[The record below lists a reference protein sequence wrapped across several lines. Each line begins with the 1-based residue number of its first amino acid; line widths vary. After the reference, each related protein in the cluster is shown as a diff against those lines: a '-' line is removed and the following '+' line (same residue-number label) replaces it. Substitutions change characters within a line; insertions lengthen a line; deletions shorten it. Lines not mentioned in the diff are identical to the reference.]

1 MKGRKLFI
9 TLLVVVIAMGLLLSV
24 VACKPPQ
31 TPPSNNNNNNN
42 DDDDDDEFDLATMLG
57 DEVNTIVD
65 VVDETVRQALAID
78 EEAHIGAT
86 LFLAVN
92 YAGTEDSPVPPI
104 NLDLEIKVEASF
116 DADTQTNNAVLL
128 EITDK
133 TENGLGLIAS
143 IFAVNE
149 SGNEYVYI
157 GQKAWNSS
165 FTWVKFSQAEE
176 AGLLASFVAK
186 KVAGVVLDIAGMDM
200 SKKDKNGNVTQELT
214 LGDRAEDGLINGL
227 VGDFLG
233 FVPLVAPL
241 EIIMPTTVDGEGET
255 EVTEAGFS
263 VTAATATFAETKVA
277 GGAELKIMVENLG
290 DIIGIAGV
298 LGIDFAGLRTT
309 LDDSGMLGLVN
320 LLAGAVLGQSF
331 DQLFS
336 LGGEEPN
343 PNPLYPKQIAIGVG
357 HNGTVLTGI
366 GLHYDYTNN
375 AELPL
380 KLDLGVKGLVVSDA
394 SVSSV
399 EPSDEGFED
408 ADEAAV
414 ELSLDVILA
423 DEAVDATI
431 KVYAYPTLSINLVE
445 LENEETEEVVPFVNL
460 NLVGIKGFATIQDN
474 NAEFI
479 ESKYF
484 ADFNLERTG
493 DAQPGFKIALDPVLD
508 ALGIDKEAYTK
519 AERNYYIPLDAQAMW
534 DDYYAG
540 MTTGFALPESASV
553 IDDIAEELDGG
564 FSIGS
569 ILSLL
574 DFVDPIVAEL
584 EALVEEGG
592 PISFGFFER
601 EDEDEPADR
610 AAFAEINIETLMAE
624 LLGTG
629 GLIADTDTF
638 MLKKWYT
645 EDGTVIP
652 NGEEHVLAY
661 YLDETLVLT
670 SVAQLMNYNTGVA
683 AADVAFENWYR
694 GDYPEATDEQV
705 LEAREAAKAVYFD
718 GDPLTNGQW
727 GLQNIDP
734 ADLFT
739 EDDAIRIFAA
749 VTGKTL
755 DPEAAYDDLSLEL
768 FASLGASSK
777 TTKEGI
783 TISIGLVD
791 SELGTLAKVELNLN
805 IKGQDAIALGAYL
818 DEANT
823 FDEPFAGLEGTD
835 YTDTSV
841 SPQLIW
847 DTILDIAATFAQI
860 EPQVQ

>member
-24 VACKPPQ
+24 AAC
-31 TPPSNNNNNNN
+31 TPRPTPTPNNNNNNN
-42 DDDDDDEFDLATMLG
+42 NDDDDEFDLATMLG
-57 DEVNTIVD
+57 DEVNTVVD
-65 VVDETVRQALAID
+65 VVDETVRQVFEIED
-78 EEAHIGAT
+78 EAHLGAT
-86 LFLAVN
+86 LFFTVS
-92 YAGTEDSPVPPI
+92 YAGTEESPIPPI

-116 DADTQTNNAVLL
+116 DAATQANNAVLL
-128 EITDK
+128 EISDV

-149 SGNEYVYI
+149 AGKEYVYI
-157 GQKAWNSS
+157 GQQAWNSELS
-165 FTWVKFSQAEE
+165 WVKFSQAED
-176 AGLLASFVAK
+176 AGLLAGLVAD
-186 KVAGVVLDIAGMDM
+186 KVFELLLGIATD
-200 SKKDKNGNVTQELT
+200 S
-214 LGDRAEDGLINGL
+214 GDEIEDGIVTGL

-508 ALGIDKEAYTK
+508 ALGIDKEAYTL

>member
-24 VACKPPQ
+24 AACTPRP
-31 TPPSNNNNNNN
+31 TPPPNNNNNNNN
-42 DDDDDDEFDLATMLG
+42 DDDDDFDLATMLG

-65 VVDETVRQALAID
+65 VVDETVRQVFAIED
-78 EEAHIGAT
+78 EAHLGAT
-86 LFLAVN
+86 LFFTVN
-92 YAGTEDSPVPPI
+92 FAGTEEAPIPPI
-104 NLDLEIKVEASF
+104 DLDLEIRVEASF
-116 DADTQTNNAVLL
+116 DAATQQNNAVLL
-128 EITDK
+128 EISDV
-133 TENGLGLIAS
+133 TEDGLGLIAS

-149 SGNEYVYI
+149 GGQEYVYI
-157 GQKAWNSS
+157 GQQVWNSEFS
-165 FTWVKFSQAEE
+165 WVKFSQAED
-176 AGLLASFVAK
+176 AGLLAGLVAD
-186 KVAGVVLDIAGMDM
+186 KVVDLLIGMATENEDKIEDGVV
-200 SKKDKNGNVTQELT
+200 T
-214 LGDRAEDGLINGL
+214 GL

-263 VTAATATFAETKVA
+263 VTAATASFDETKVA
-277 GGAELKIMVENLG
+277 GGTEMKVMVENLG

-414 ELSLDVILA
+414 ELSLDVILD

-508 ALGIDKEAYTK
+508 ALGIDKEAYTL